1 MPELEADALGSGDR
15 EPAGSRPERRGR
27 SGWLPVVFAAGVL
40 LAVLGVWNIVDGLNA
55 LIRGSFVVTDADRV
69 IALDV
74 AGWGWILLAIGVVEV
89 VAGIALWIG
98 AYWARVVAVL
108 VAGLNGVVQLA
119 FVAAYPVGAI
129 LIMLVA
135 VFVIYAVVRHG
146 SEAQV

>member
-1 MPELEADALGSGDR
+1 MPEADALGSGDR
-15 EPAGSRPERRGR
+15 KPAGSRSEPRVR

-40 LAVLGVWNIVDGLNA
+40 LAVLGVWNIVDGLTA
-55 LIRGSFVVTDADRV
+55 LIRGDFVVTDADRV
-69 IALDV
+69 IALEV

-89 VAGIALWIG
+89 AAGIALWIG

-129 LIMLVA
+129 LIMLIA

>member
-1 MPELEADALGSGDR
+1 MPEIEADALGSGDR
-15 EPAGSRPERRGR
+15 KPAGSRDR
-27 SGWLPVVFAAGVL
+27 SRWLPVVFAAGVL
-40 LAVLGVWNIVDGLNA
+40 LAVLGVWNIVDGLTA
-55 LIRGSFVVTDADRV
+55 LIRGDFVVTDADRV
-69 IALDV
+69 IALEV

-89 VAGIALWIG
+89 AAGIALWIG

-129 LIMLVA
+129 LIMLIA

>member
-1 MPELEADALGSGDR
+1 M
-15 EPAGSRPERRGR
+15 
-27 SGWLPVVFAAGVL
+27 FAAGVL
-40 LAVLGVWNIVDGLNA
+40 LAVLGVWNIVDGLSA
-55 LIRGSFVVTDADRV
+55 LIRGSFVTDADRV

>member
-1 MPELEADALGSGDR
+1 MPEIEADALGSGDR
-15 EPAGSRPERRGR
+15 KPAGSRPGPRDR

-40 LAVLGVWNIVDGLNA
+40 LAVLGVWNIVDGLTA
-55 LIRGSFVVTDADRV
+55 LIRGDFVVTDADRV